1 VNIFLLGATPS
12 ITAESGDDPLSKLAK
27 TGGNTGNQ
35 LIARGLLDRIVYDDI
50 SWDHRIDPKAV
61 HERFD
66 MIVVAAANF
75 LFPKFDLGGMA
86 DYIERADLPVA
97 IVGLGAQSS
106 NYDPN
111 ISLMPGTER
120 FVKVIAER
128 AVSIGVRGP
137 YTQEVLARRG
147 VHNVMVTGCPS
158 YYMGGPG
165 GISIK
170 PRPFAEIKR
179 LSINAS
185 RDVIVHSFDKDKMRE
200 LVQDIYSTGVA
211 WKADFIAQSEQSEIR
226 LADKQTKAAEDSMK
240 ELSAFLA
247 DKIPEADVRNWA
259 SDHVRV
265 FFDVDEWFS
274 VIQTY
279 DFVFG
284 SRFHGCMIALQRG
297 VPAIVICHDTRTE
310 DMCRFLGMPFV
321 SIVDLKRIDVG
332 ELYAMVDAPKLN
344 ARYAELYPIYCNF
357 LKLNRLVAKTQEMA
371 I

>member
-1 VNIFLLGATPS
+1 MNIFLLGATPS
-12 ITAESGDDPLSKLAK
+12 ISAEVGEDPISKLAK

-35 LIARGLLDRIVYDDI
+35 LIARGLLDRIAYDDI
-50 SWDHRIDPKAV
+50 SWDHRIDPRAV

-75 LFPKFDLGGMA
+75 LFPKFDFGGMA

-111 ISLMPGTER
+111 INLMPGTER

-137 YTQEVLARRG
+137 YTQEVLAHRG

-158 YYMGGPG
+158 YYMGGSG

-170 PRPFAEIKR
+170 LRPFEEIKR
-179 LSINAS
+179 ISINAS
-185 RDVIVHSFDKDKMRE
+185 RDVIAHSFDKEKMRR
-200 LVQDIYSTGVA
+200 LVQEIYSTGVA

-226 LADKQTKAAEDSMK
+226 LADKQTKAVEESLK
-240 ELSAFLA
+240 ELSTFLA
-247 DKIPEADVRNWA
+247 DMVPEADVRSWA
-259 SDHVRV
+259 SDHVRA
-265 FFDVDEWFS
+265 FFDVDDWFN
-274 VIQTY
+274 VIKTY

-284 SRFHGCMIALQRG
+284 SRFHGCMIALQCG
-297 VPAIVICHDTRTE
+297 VPAIVVCHDTRTE
-310 DMCRFLGMPFV
+310 DMCRFLGMPYV
-321 SIVDLKRIDVG
+321 NIVNLRRISVD
-332 ELYAMVDAPKLN
+332 ELYAMVDAAALN

-357 LKLNRLVAKTQEMA
+357 LRLNRLVVKE
-371 I
+371 

>member
-1 VNIFLLGATPS
+1 MNIFLLGATPRIS
-12 ITAESGDDPLSKLAK
+12 AEAGEDPISKLAK

-35 LIARGLLDRIVYDDI
+35 LIAHGLLDRIVYDDI
-50 SWDHRIDPKAV
+50 SWDHRINPREV

-75 LFPKFDLGGMA
+75 LFPKFDFGGMA
-86 DYIERADLPVA
+86 NYIELADLPVA
-97 IVGLGAQSS
+97 IVGLGAQSN

-137 YTQEVLARRG
+137 YTRDVLANRG
-147 VHNVMVTGCPS
+147 VLNVTVTGCPS
-158 YYMGGPG
+158 YYMGGPDG
-165 GISIK
+165 MKINR
-170 PRPFAEIKR
+170 RPFGEIKR

-185 RDVIVHSFDKDKMRE
+185 RDVVVHSFDKEKMRR
-200 LVQDIYSTGVA
+200 LVQEIYGTGIA

-226 LADKQTKAAEDSMK
+226 LADKQARAVEESLK
-240 ELSAFLA
+240 EMSAFLA
-247 DKIPEADVRNWA
+247 NVVPESEVRSWA
-259 SDHVRV
+259 TDHVRA
-265 FFDVDEWFS
+265 FFDVDEWLDK
-274 VIQTY
+274 IQTY

-284 SRFHGCMIALQRG
+284 SRFHGCMVALQRG

-321 SIVDLKRIDVG
+321 SIVDLDGINVG
-332 ELYAMVDAPKLN
+332 RLYDLVDAQTLHE
-344 ARYAELYPIYCNF
+344 RYATLYPAYCKF
-357 LKLNRLVAKTQEMA
+357 LLSNNLVVKP
-371 I
+371 